1 MAFKVYRFTFSDEII
16 NELYALNRVHQ
27 FSDKQNYKE
36 AWESWRDT
44 HQELIDKETNRL
56 TKLGY
61 EGDVLGKLYH
71 TCRYY
76 IRNQYVKEKP
86 EKKTTRKTRT
96 IIPKS
101 ILLQMEQHIQEHSKF
116 KPIEAFRQ
124 FHRSQG
130 DIVEDE
136 KQLHKAYMNRYC
148 VLKQKNKTSD

>member
-16 NELYALNRVHQ
+16 NDLYALNRVHQ

-101 ILLQMEQHIQEHSKF
+101 ILLQMEQHIQEHSKV